1 LGATILPEDD
11 AQARYFGLCVLAL
24 EHIALLQAVGL
35 LEQPDGCLVI
45 EDDVVALV
53 DLEIGRRGFHYSDDE
68 IAEKGWELLNQ
79 WAGHYRVMPT
89 DG

>member
-1 LGATILPEDD
+1 MILPEDD

-24 EHIALLQAVGL
+24 DHIALLQAVGL

-53 DLEIGRRGFHYSDDE
+53 ELELDRRGFNYSDQE
-68 IAEKGWELLNQ
+68 VAEKGWELIHQ
-79 WAGHYRVMPT
+79 WVGHYEVKP